1 MQKSKKPTEPEV
13 IRVSAIQFEQ
23 GDHKLYTFALSGGK
37 IAQIADFS
45 RLKKGESGELLG
57 FQRKEI
63 QQHVKQIVDYLNQGA
78 MLFPNAIILAI
89 SPELK
94 FDKARGSRGANVEP
108 SGQLG
113 YLNLPVGGSE
123 RKEAWIVDGQQR
135 SLALA
140 KSKNPELPVPVIA
153 FESMS
158 VDMQRQQFILVNR
171 AKPLSQQLVNEL
183 LPVTD
188 ETYLPKNLAMNKVP
202 SKLCGLLNES
212 PKSPFYG
219 RIDRK
224 SAKSTRAVGFND
236 TAIIAMIRERI
247 NTPLGALGHLK
258 GFQGEHSDYE
268 AMYKILDAYW
278 CAVSEVFPEA
288 WNLPPSKSRLTHSA
302 GIKAMGSLLDRIA
315 SRVDLKQERLKAAFV
330 KELTPMAKA
339 CAWTS
344 GRWPYIQ
351 MQWNAIEQTHR
362 SVHELTR
369 ALTSLY
375 MEVARA

>member
-1 MQKSKKPTEPEV
+1 MSKNKKPGESEV
-13 IRVSAIQFEQ
+13 IRVSAIEFEQ
-23 GDHKLYTFALSGGK
+23 GDHKLYTFALSGGR

-89 SPELK
+89 SPGLK
-94 FDKARGSRGANVEP
+94 FDKARGNRGTNVEAA
-108 SGQLG
+108 GQLG
-113 YLNLPVGGSE
+113 YLNLPVGGDD
-123 RKEAWIVDGQQR
+123 RKDAWIVDGQQR

-188 ETYLPKNLAMNKVP
+188 ETYLPKNLAINKVP

-224 SAKSTRAVGFND
+224 SAKSSRADCFND

-258 GFQGEHSDYE
+258 GFQGEHSDHDS
-268 AMYKILDAYW
+268 MYKILDAYW
-278 CAVSEVFPEA
+278 CAVAEVFHEA

-315 SRVDLKQERLKAAFV
+315 SRVDLKQEKLKAAFV
-330 KELTPMAKA
+330 KELKPMAKS

-351 MQWNAIEQTHR
+351 MQWNAIEQTPR
-362 SVHELTR
+362 SVNELTR

-375 MEVARA
+375 MDVTRA

>member
-78 MLFPNAIILAI
+78 MLFPNAIILAV

-94 FDKARGSRGANVEP
+94 FDIARGSRGANVEP
-108 SGQLG
+108 SGRLG

-224 SAKSTRAVGFND
+224 SAKSARAVSFND

-278 CAVSEVFPEA
+278 CAVSEVFPDA

-315 SRVDLKQERLKAAFV
+315 SRVDLKQEKLKAAFV
-330 KELTPMAKA
+330 KELKPMAKA

-351 MQWNAIEQTHR
+351 MQWNAIEQTPR
-362 SVHELTR
+362 GVHELTR